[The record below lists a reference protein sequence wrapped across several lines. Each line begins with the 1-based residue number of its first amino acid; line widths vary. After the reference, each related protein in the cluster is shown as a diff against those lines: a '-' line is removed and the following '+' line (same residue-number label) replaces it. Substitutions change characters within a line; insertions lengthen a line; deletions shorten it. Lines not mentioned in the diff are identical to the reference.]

1 MRYMEKEETEQSS
14 GAESEQAGKEIE
26 RLGAVVTKND
36 GISLYCLTVI
46 GQIEGHYML
55 PNTQKTTKYEHV
67 LPLLAA
73 VEENPE
79 LHGLLVIINT
89 VGGDVEAGL
98 AIAEMLGSMHKPT
111 ASIVI
116 GGGHSIGIP
125 IAVSCNR
132 SFIVPSAT
140 MTIHPVRTSGTILGV
155 PQAFVG
161 LEKMQNRISKFI
173 VGHSG
178 ITEETLMRL
187 TFSTDEMA
195 TDVGTIIDGEEAV
208 RCGLI
213 DEIGGLHQAIT
224 WLKQKA
230 KERKGEDADDKT
242 SVSDETGAETEK
254 SDRD

>member
-1 MRYMEKEETEQSS
+1 MDYVKNEAQEEASEASS
-14 GAESEQAGKEIE
+14 PPAGSIGK
-26 RLGAVVTKND
+26 LGAVVTKND
-36 GISLYCLTVI
+36 GVSLYCITVI
-46 GQIEGHYML
+46 GQIEGHFIL
-55 PNTQKTTKYEHV
+55 PNTQKTTKYEHI

-73 VEENPE
+73 IEENPE
-79 LHGLLVIINT
+79 LDGLLVIINT

-125 IAVSCNR
+125 IAVSCDR

-161 LEKMQNRISKFI
+161 LEKMQKRISKFI

-178 ITEETLMRL
+178 ISEQTLSGL
-187 TFSTDEMA
+187 TFRTDEMA

-213 DEIGGLHQAIT
+213 DEIGGLSDAIS
-224 WLKQKA
+224 WLKSKVKEAGFGGKA
-230 KERKGEDADDKT
+230 EREENSGKT
-242 SVSDETGAETEK
+242 SEASDC
-254 SDRD
+254 D